1 MRRCFTVF
9 IELQFKMPVDKHPIR
24 LQKSENQERPAMLQ
38 LSEELCADTEVIVL
52 EHKPTGGQYIY
63 VYKS

>member
-1 MRRCFTVF
+1 
-9 IELQFKMPVDKHPIR
+9 MPVDKHPIR